1 MTSGITNRQTFF
13 LFLLMLFST
22 AIALLAPRLFG
33 YITAV
38 IGLLTTAL
46 VILNK
51 NISLKEAWNNCDK
64 TIWLYATTL
73 LGLIWVSNLWS
84 IFQDSSIDRSLT
96 ISLIFIFSAL
106 LIIQHNFLSEE
117 TLESYLKAI
126 PMIVIL
132 CATLIIIEILFGYPI
147 YKTIKNAPDE
157 YIGNSLINKS
167 VTAFCFMLIPAI
179 AIIKNTYQNKKR
191 AMLLTLLIASVGLAV
206 FLSGSETAK
215 LSLLLVAIAWIL
227 FPKNLKAVW
236 YLGII
241 AVFAFTLAA
250 PFGANYIYKHFSDDV
265 YQNAIIGQG
274 GGHGAQRLEIYNFV
288 SNYAMQKPI
297 LGHGVDVTRRISDFS
312 NDGKYQKSNRILH
325 PHNYAIQIWLD
336 FGAVGALLFAGF
348 ISLVLFKISRLRSN
362 RQAFLSLFIVSM
374 CSYCFSYSLWQSWLI
389 GLNFMAIFIIILSDK
404 IETLEA

>member
-1 MTSGITNRQTFF
+1 
-13 LFLLMLFST
+13 T

-167 VTAFCFMLIPAI
+167 VTAFCFMLIPAV
-179 AIIKNTYQNKKR
+179 AIIKKTYQNKKR

-250 PFGANYIYKHFSDDV
+250 PFGANYIYKNFSDDV

-348 ISLVLFKISRLRSN
+348 ISLVLFKIFRLQSN

-374 CSYCFSYSLWQSWLI
+374 CS
-389 GLNFMAIFIIILSDK
+389 
-404 IETLEA
+404 